1 MDKNEIGEVTN
12 RTSTTNFQFIVINNS
27 VKKWDYIE
35 VIHPEVGS
43 VLAQVID
50 LEKHNSKTSASCI
63 VIGKRTERGF
73 LRKPKT
79 PIEPKSKVYQADDS
93 LISENLG
100 LSKKGLY
107 VGLLEGR
114 ESLKVRLNAEK
125 LINKHLAILAK
136 TGAGKSYALGVIV
149 EELGELGIPLL
160 IIDPHGEY
168 SSIKHKNTNE
178 DDKKY
183 FELYDIQ
190 PNAIKNVREFS
201 TNPSINVGT
210 EQIKLPIPQD
220 PFNLIRAMPS
230 KISESQQRLLY
241 SVVKELKD
249 TRPKFNF
256 KDLLE
261 YLELDESS
269 AKFSLIPLIQD
280 MQKSGIFSFNYTS
293 SFELIKPGQVS
304 ILNLRGTPPELQE
317 TIVQVLV
324 TSLFE
329 ERKLDKIPPF
339 FLIVEEAHNFMPER
353 GFGEAKSSK
362 ILRTVAAE
370 GRKFGLGISM
380 ISQRPAR
387 VDKNVLSQANS
398 QIILQVTN
406 PNDLKAISRAFE
418 GVSTQV
424 ENEIKALP
432 IGRALVIGASDY
444 PVFVDIR
451 VRKTQHG
458 GRSKPLDF
466 SKSMEK
472 NSGAN
477 SLVYGFNI
485 IIPERDV
492 VKMESKD
499 IAKIRMLLKPTLFVT
514 VKRGSDT
521 YNLLASLTE
530 SAFYSLEN
538 KLEKIPVPQNLDS
551 LSPAQKKVLS
561 YANGSTIAELF
572 MKTGMSF
579 NEVNSIANNL
589 QANGIIKINNN
600 RIFLSDSLKDLAN
613 LEKLNFFTKPTHT
626 NLNGKK
632 LEKNISESQIF
643 NWISLLG
650 GKPIDKKITYL
661 PFYHITF
668 QDGTEKTIDA
678 LSYSSS
684 I

>member
-1 MDKNEIGEVTN
+1 MDKQEIGEVTN
-12 RTSTTNFQFIVINNS
+12 RTSTTNFQFVVANNS

-43 VLAQVID
+43 VLAQVTD
-50 LEKHNSKTSASCI
+50 LEKRSETTLASCI

-79 PIEPKSKVYQADDS
+79 PIEPKSKIYRADDQ

-114 ESLKVRLNAEK
+114 ESLKVKLNAEK

-149 EELGELGIPLL
+149 EELGELGVPLL

-183 FELYDIQ
+183 FKMYDIK
-190 PNAIKNVREFS
+190 PNAIKNIKEFS
-201 TNPSINVGT
+201 TDPTINIGT

-269 AKFSLIPLIQD
+269 AKFSLMPLIQD

-339 FLIVEEAHNFMPER
+339 FLITEEAHNFMPER

-362 ILRTVAAE
+362 ILRTIAAE
-370 GRKFGLGISM
+370 GRKFGLGLAM
-380 ISQRPAR
+380 VSQRPAR

-444 PVFVDIR
+444 PVFVDVR

-466 SKSMEK
+466 SQAAKDSTVPS
-472 NSGAN
+472 N
-477 SLVYGFNI
+477 LLYGFNI
-485 IIPERDV
+485 MIPEKDIV
-492 VKMESKD
+492 TMETRD
-499 IAKIRMLLKPTLFVT
+499 IAKIRLLLKPTLFVN
-514 VKRGSDT
+514 VKKGSDT
-521 YNLLASLTE
+521 YNILASLTE
-530 SAFYSLEN
+530 PAFYRLEN
-538 KLEKIPVPQNLDS
+538 KLEKIPIPQNLGS
-551 LSPAQKKVLS
+551 LSPAQKKVLAH
-561 YANGSTIAELF
+561 ANGSTVAELF
-572 MKTGMSF
+572 MKTGMRF
-579 NEVNSIANNL
+579 NEVNSIAKNL
-589 QANGIIKINNN
+589 EKSGIVKIKNN
-600 RIFLSDSLKDLAN
+600 RLFLSDALKDLAN
-613 LEKLNFFTKPTHT
+613 LSKLNFFTKPTHT
-626 NLNGKK
+626 NLSGKK
-632 LEKNISESQIF
+632 LDKKISESQIF

-668 QDGTEKTIDA
+668 QDGTEKTADV
-678 LSYSSS
+678 LSYSNSV
-684 I
+684 